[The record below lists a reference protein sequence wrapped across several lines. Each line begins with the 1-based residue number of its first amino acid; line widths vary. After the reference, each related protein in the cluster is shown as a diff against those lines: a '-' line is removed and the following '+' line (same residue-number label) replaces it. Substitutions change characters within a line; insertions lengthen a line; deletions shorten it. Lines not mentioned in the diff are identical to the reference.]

1 MNARPLS
8 DPPVSSLDR
17 DLALQPGDDGW
28 TAQVPPHWTPNGA
41 AHGGVLFALAV
52 HGMQQVAP
60 HPHLLSA
67 TAHFLRPTAA
77 GPVTVAA
84 DIVRSGRAHAS
95 VEATLSQRDRPCV
108 RVLAVFGTLP
118 GGPART
124 ELAAPPLP
132 APDSC
137 TPLSFREQAGFLPA
151 DYPGDLDIR
160 LDPQVGWLRG
170 ERTGRAEVA
179 GWGRLADG
187 RPQDLVSLALM
198 ADAFPPPIFDVMATT
213 YVPTLELTLHVRGLP
228 SGQWVRGRFETRA
241 FNRPYVEEDGLLFD
255 ERGDLVAMSRQL
267 AVVNEQNG
275 ARP

>member
-1 MNARPLS
+1 MNAEQLTERPG
-8 DPPVSSLDR
+8 SSLDR
-17 DLALQPGDDGW
+17 ALALQPDSGGW
-28 TAQVPPHWTPNGA
+28 SAMVPPHWTPNGA

-67 TAHFLRPTAA
+67 TAHYLRPTAA
-77 GPVTVAA
+77 GQVTVAA
-84 DIVRSGRAHAS
+84 QTVRSGRAHAS
-95 VEATLSQRDRPCV
+95 VEVTLSQRDRACV

-118 GGPART
+118 SEPART
-124 ELAAPPLP
+124 ELTPPQLP
-132 APDSC
+132 PPDSC
-137 TPLSFREQAGFLPA
+137 APLSAREQPGFLPD

-198 ADAFPPPIFDVMATT
+198 ADAFPPPIFDVVATG

-228 SGQWVRGRFETRA
+228 SGEWVRGRFETRA
-241 FNRPYVEEDGLLFD
+241 VNRPYVEEDGLLFD
-255 ERGDLVAMSRQL
+255 ERGHLVAMSRQL
-267 AVVNEQNG
+267 AVMNEEG
-275 ARP
+275 APR